1 MQFSLHKLF
10 ENGLSPPPKKHHP
23 IFALASLHDGLD
35 EAGAGHHAKWPLLAE
50 KSMIFRYVSKP
61 AIRSFETAKYFQ
73 S

>member
-10 ENGLSPPPKKHHP
+10 ENGLFETHLHQKN
-23 IFALASLHDGLD
+23 ITSLHDGLD
-35 EAGAGHHAKWPLLAE
+35 EAGAGHHAKWSLLAE
-50 KSMIFRYVSKP
+50 KSMIFRYVSKL